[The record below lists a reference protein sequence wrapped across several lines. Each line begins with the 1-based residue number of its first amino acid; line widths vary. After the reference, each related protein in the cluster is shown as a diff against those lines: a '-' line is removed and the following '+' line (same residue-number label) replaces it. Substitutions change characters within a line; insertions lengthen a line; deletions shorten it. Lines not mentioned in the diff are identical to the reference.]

1 VKITVINPTIGEK
14 WSEKNQRFW
23 SGAAQPGTQ
32 IKVVSL
38 EWGTA
43 SIESR
48 LDDAL
53 AAPGILYRALQAER
67 EGADAVVIDCMDDP
81 GLFAA
86 REAVRIP
93 VIGPAQASMHVAAML
108 AHRFSLITTSSKDI
122 PAIEE
127 LIARYGMSGK
137 STPVRAIDIPVLKL
151 ESDPQATVAAV
162 VDVAQRAVE
171 QDGAGVII
179 PGCTVLAER
188 IPEIE
193 AGLQQHSLAVRVL
206 NPPRIALR
214 LAENLVSLGLTHSR
228 RTYAPPGEKAI
239 RWPVERPFAEGK
251 L

>member
-1 VKITVINPTIGEK
+1 VKITIINPTIGEK
-14 WSEKNQRFW
+14 WLEKNQRFW
-23 SGAAQPGTQ
+23 SGAAQPGTE

-48 LDDAL
+48 VDDAL
-53 AAPGILYRALQAER
+53 AAPGVLYRALQAER

-137 STPVRAIDIPVLKL
+137 SAPVRAIDIPVLQL

-162 VDVAQRAVE
+162 VGVAQQAVD

-179 PGCTVLAER
+179 PGCTVLAEL

-193 AGLQQHSLAVRVL
+193 AGLQQRGLAVRVL
-206 NPPRIALR
+206 NPPRIALC

-228 RTYAPPGEKAI
+228 QTYAPPGEKAI
-239 RWPVERPFAEGK
+239 HWPVARPFTESK
-251 L
+251 P

>member
-1 VKITVINPTIGEK
+1 MKITIINPTIGEK
-14 WSEKNQRFW
+14 WLKKNQRFW

-32 IKVVSL
+32 IEVVSL
-38 EWGTA
+38 AWGTA

-53 AAPGILYRALQAER
+53 AAPGVLYRATQAER

-93 VIGPAQASMHVAAML
+93 VIGPAQASMHVAAMVS
-108 AHRFSLITTSSKDI
+108 HRFSLITTSSKDI

-127 LIARYGMSGK
+127 LIARYGISDK
-137 STPVRAIDIPVLKL
+137 SAPVRAIDIPVLQL

-162 VDVAQRAVE
+162 VDVAQSAIE
-171 QDGAGVII
+171 KDGAGVII
-179 PGCTVLAER
+179 PGCTVLAEL

-193 AGLQQHSLAVRVL
+193 AGLEKRSLAVPVL
-206 NPPRIALR
+206 NPARIALR
-214 LAENLVSLGLTHSR
+214 LAESLVSLGLTHSL
-228 RTYAPPGEKAI
+228 RTYAPPGEKPI
-239 RWPVERPFAEGK
+239 RWPVARLFSESK
-251 L
+251 Q

>member
-1 VKITVINPTIGEK
+1 L
-14 WSEKNQRFW
+14 EKNRRFW
-23 SGAAQPGTQ
+23 SGAAQPGTH
-32 IKVVSL
+32 IEVVSL

-53 AAPGILYRALQAER
+53 AAPGVLYRAIQAER

-127 LIARYGMSGK
+127 LIARYGMSAK
-137 STPVRAIDIPVLKL
+137 STPVRAIDIPVLEL
-151 ESDPQATVAAV
+151 ESDSQATVAAV
-162 VDVAQRAVE
+162 VEVAQRAVE
-171 QDGAGVII
+171 QDGAGVIL
-179 PGCTVLAER
+179 PGCTVLAEL
-188 IPEIE
+188 IPQIEI
-193 AGLQQHSLAVRVL
+193 GLQECSLAVPVL
-206 NPPRIALR
+206 NPARIALR
-214 LAENLVSLGLTHSR
+214 LAESLVSLGLSHSR
-228 RTYAPPGEKAI
+228 RTYAAPGEKAL
-239 RWPVERPFAEGK
+239 RWPEERPITGSK
-251 L
+251 Q